1 MAMQVKREKL
11 DPKADNIRKTGKMF
25 PIQLS
30 YHNKVVNMIRFN
42 KDGTLFFSCSNDQ
55 SINIYSAIDYT
66 RLQHI
71 KCTEA
76 LKAFDVTSEA
86 EYVVSGGFIGGVQV
100 WEVEG
105 GANVGKGKSENV
117 ELDLKINV
125 VEFSYGDE
133 YLLFAGEKM
142 SDYTV
147 SAIHVFRWSEFLA
160 AIKAGKKVDESCSV
174 YSKTFTKET
183 FTRMK
188 FGCLDNRIY
197 YSTVNGYVKCISLDL
212 EQDLMEIKVSQNEI
226 TSINFSKKFEFLVIT
241 TYEGCVILDPST
253 FEEIE
258 RIKTDYKMNCAQVS
272 PLCTTKMGSKP
283 HIIMGGGVQA
293 RDIAMAKEGGLDI
306 LLYNMIS
313 NKMLSQIR
321 GHYGPVNWLEWYKDG
336 CGFVSAGEEGI
347 VRVFRFDASYFEDEL
362 YN

>member
-1 MAMQVKREKL
+1 MGKFFCIKNTTTYLTMATIVKREKL

-25 PIQLS
+25 PVQLS
-30 YHNKVVNMIRFN
+30 YHHKVVNMIRFN

-76 LKAFDVTSEA
+76 LKAFDVTKEA
-86 EYVVSGGFIGGVQV
+86 DYVISGGFIGGVQV
-100 WEVEG
+100 WDVETG
-105 GANVGKGKSENV
+105 QNVGVKGKSDNI

-142 SDYTV
+142 SDYTT
-147 SAIHVFRWSEFLA
+147 SAIHVFRWADFLNS
-160 AIKAGKKVDESCSV
+160 IKTGKKIDESSSL
-174 YSKTFTKET
+174 YSKTFTKDT

-188 FGCLDNRIY
+188 FGCLDDRIY
-197 YSTVNGYVKCISLDL
+197 YSTANGYIKVISLNL
-212 EQDLMEIKVSQNEI
+212 EQDLMETKLSQNEI
-226 TSINFSKKFEFLVIT
+226 TSINFSKKFEFLVAT
-241 TYEGCVILDPST
+241 SYEGCVIMDPST
-253 FEEIE
+253 LEEIE

-293 RDIAMAKEGGLDI
+293 RDIAMAKEGG
-306 LLYNMIS
+306 
-313 NKMLSQIR
+313 
-321 GHYGPVNWLEWYKDG
+321 
-336 CGFVSAGEEGI
+336 
-347 VRVFRFDASYFEDEL
+347 
-362 YN
+362 